1 MIPMTC
7 IPRMKRLVIGTVFLL
22 ILLSLCT
29 YHWQYCDLHEL
40 PENEDVVGSNYTGDR
55 VSLFG
60 VVSGEDNFSI
70 VIEHGSKSRQIT
82 VLSSS
87 EVNNGDRV
95 EVLGIMQ
102 SANIV
107 DTEEIIVYDK
117 WSYNSIFIRSAFAI
131 PILAVVFFSYWS
143 FSLREFRFRRR

>member
-1 MIPMTC
+1 
-7 IPRMKRLVIGTVFLL
+7 MKRLLLGIVFML

-29 YHWQYCDLHEL
+29 YHWQYCDLYQL
-40 PENEDVVGSNYTGDR
+40 PENEDVVSSDYTGQK

-60 VVSGEDNFSI
+60 VVSDENNFSI
-70 VIEHGSKSRQIT
+70 KIHYGSKSREIE
-82 VLSSS
+82 VLPPV
-87 EVNNGDRV
+87 EVDKGDMV
-95 EVLGIMQ
+95 EVLGVMRD
-102 SANIV
+102 ANIV
-107 DTEEIIVYDK
+107 DAEEVIVYDK